1 MNISHKVLPM
11 PSIEAQ
17 EEVARQVVD
26 GYVPG
31 KFVGGAETLSDT
43 MRLARIASGH
53 LKV

>member
-11 PSIEAQ
+11 PVENQ